1 MNDILRVILV
11 EDDAHCQDIMC
22 QFLSRMDCEVLT
34 FGDGSAALDYLAK
47 SVVDPDRSE
56 PGKPH
61 GLPDL
66 ILLDVMLP
74 GVDGFE
80 VCRRIRQ
87 HETLREVPTIL
98 VTALNDRNTRLNG
111 FRAGADDFL
120 TKPVDTEELRLRV
133 RNIARLNRF
142 RRLVAERERVAQI
155 SELAPDGIL
164 ILGADFN
171 IKYLNLAA
179 RSLLLRENLS
189 GPAANCQLRELL
201 HPLHWDQ
208 TLRVLQEAW
217 DGSPGA
223 TTCNTELVDAQG
235 DSVPVELNIR
245 RVEWESNACL
255 QIHLHDLRERRRLET
270 QLLRLQRL
278 EAVGSMAAGIAHDF
292 GNLLTPMVAG
302 ADILL
307 KAVEGKPEQRLLKS
321 TLDAAARGAKL
332 VENLLAFTRGLD
344 GSSQVVSLKYMV
356 EEMRVI
362 LRGTCGPGVDFRTQ
376 ICRPAPA
383 VIADATE
390 IHQLVMNLC
399 VNALDA
405 MPKGGI
411 LELKVSQ
418 QHLDEMAAAHYPGA
432 HPGEWA
438 CISVSDTGCG
448 MAPEQLARIFEPFYT
463 TKPVGE
469 GTGLGLFTVRNILRK
484 HNGVI
489 RVLSEQGRGT
499 TFEILFPA
507 HADSSPTA
515 LAQTNEEANRGQ
527 GELVLLVDDE
537 ASNAMILSTMLSCW
551 GYRVLC
557 AHDGAQG
564 LALFCKQPHDIR
576 LIITDM
582 VMPFMDGVALIHAV
596 RQLQPDVPA
605 VILSAAS
612 DSEARIKR
620 LGPNAPLLLQKPIR
634 RETMLSAI
642 RTVLEKSGQQI

>member
-1 MNDILRVILV
+1 MNDLLRVIVV
-11 EDDAHCQDIMC
+11 EDDANCQDIMC
-22 QFLSRMDCEVLT
+22 QLLSRMDCEVLT
-34 FGDGSAALDYLAK
+34 FADGTAALEYLAEC
-47 SVVDPDRSE
+47 VLDPAKSE
-56 PGKPH
+56 PGRPY

-164 ILGADFN
+164 ILGTDYN

-179 RSLLLRENLS
+179 RSLLREDLS
-189 GPAANCQLRELL
+189 APAGNRQLRELL

-223 TTCNTELVDAQG
+223 TICNTELVDAQG

-245 RVEWESNACL
+245 RVEWEFNACL

-307 KAVEGKPEQRLLKS
+307 KAVEGKPEQRLLQS

-344 GSSQVVSLKYMV
+344 GTSQVVSLKYMV

-362 LRGTCGPGVDFRTQ
+362 LRGTSGPGVEFRTQ
-376 ICRPAPA
+376 VSRPAPA
-383 VIADATE
+383 VIADPTE

-405 MPKGGI
+405 MPEGGT

-418 QHLDEMAAAHYPGA
+418 QHLDEMAAAQYPGA
-432 HPGEWA
+432 HPGDWA

-448 MAPEQLARIFEPFYT
+448 MAPDQLARIFEPFYT
-463 TKPVGE
+463 TKPVGQ

-484 HNGVI
+484 HNGAI

-499 TFEILFPA
+499 TFEVLFPA
-507 HADSSPTA
+507 HADSGPTT
-515 LAQTNEEANRGQ
+515 LAQKNGEADRGQ

-551 GYRVLC
+551 GYRVVC

-564 LALFCKQPHDIR
+564 LALFCKQPRDFR
-576 LIITDM
+576 LIITDL
-582 VMPFMDGVALIHAV
+582 VMPFMDGVALIHAA

-642 RTVLEKSGQQI
+642 RTVLENSGQQT

>member
-1 MNDILRVILV
+1 MKELLRVVVV

-22 QFLSRMDCEVLT
+22 QFLSRMECEVIT
-34 FGDGSAALDYLAK
+34 FGDGAAALEYLAQC
-47 SVVDPDRSE
+47 VVDPAQHR
-56 PGKPH
+56 PGQPT

-142 RRLVAERERVAQI
+142 RRLIAERERVAQI

-164 ILGADFN
+164 ILGTDYN

-179 RSLLLRENLS
+179 RTLLAED
-189 GPAANCQLRELL
+189 PAAPAVPRQLRDLL

-208 TLRVLQEAW
+208 TLRILQEAW
-217 DGSPGA
+217 DGSGGA
-223 TTCNTELVDAQG
+223 STCNTELVDSRG
-235 DSVPVELNIR
+235 ESVPVELNIR
-245 RVEWESNACL
+245 RVEWEFNNCL

-270 QLLRLQRL
+270 QFLRLQRL

-307 KAVEGKPEQRLLKS
+307 KAVEGRPEQRLLQS

-344 GSSQVVSLKYMV
+344 GSSQIVSLKYMV

-376 ICRPAPA
+376 ISRPAPA
-383 VIADATE
+383 VIADPTE

-405 MPKGGI
+405 MPEGGT
-411 LELKVSQ
+411 LELKVSEV
-418 QHLDEMAAAHYPGA
+418 HLDDMASAQYPGS
-432 HPGEWA
+432 HPGNWA
-438 CISVSDTGCG
+438 CISVSDTGSG
-448 MAPEQLARIFEPFYT
+448 MAADQLAHIFEPFYT
-463 TKPVGE
+463 TKPVGQ

-489 RVLSEQGRGT
+489 RVLSELGRGT
-499 TFEILFPA
+499 TFEVLFPA
-507 HADSSPTA
+507 HADSGPTA
-515 LAQTNEEANRGQ
+515 LGQNAEEANRGQ

-551 GYRVLC
+551 GYRVVC

-564 LALFCKQPHDIR
+564 LALFCKQPQDFR
-576 LIITDM
+576 LIITDLA
-582 VMPFMDGVALIHAV
+582 MPFMDGVSLIHAA
-596 RQLQPDVPA
+596 RELQPNVPA
-605 VILSAAS
+605 IVLSAAA
-612 DSEARIKR
+612 DSETRIKR
-620 LGPNAPLLLQKPIR
+620 LAPNLPLLLQKPIR
-634 RETMLSAI
+634 RETMLSAV
-642 RTVLEKSGQQI
+642 RTTLEHAGKAN